1 MLLYLISV
9 FWYNQYCK
17 DGNLVEYDFYLS
29 NYKKIYRRK
38 NIKIQAVLAQVGAI
52 SNILIQIG
60 SVICYVFTKV
70 RLNKHI
76 LNKIYDFDFFK
87 MEDQVEDFKQII
99 FYSNL

>member
-1 MLLYLISV
+1 MHFTLDISD
-9 FWYNQYCK
+9 FDITNIAK
-17 DGNLVEYDFYLS
+17 DGNLVKYDFYSL
-29 NYKKIYRRK
+29 NYKKIYRRSYL
-38 NIKIQAVLAQVGAI
+38 KIQAVLAQVGAI

-87 MEDQVEDFKQII
+87 M
-99 FYSNL
+99 